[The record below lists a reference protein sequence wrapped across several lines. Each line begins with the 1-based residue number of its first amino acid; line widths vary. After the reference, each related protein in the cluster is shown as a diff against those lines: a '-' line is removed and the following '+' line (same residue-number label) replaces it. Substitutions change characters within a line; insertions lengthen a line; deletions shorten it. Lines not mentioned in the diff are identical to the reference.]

1 MNKKTLLILAL
12 VISSLSFTE
21 TYALPS
27 IQTNDVSINNG
38 SIKTNNATI
47 NTTNGLNIKTGN
59 QTVSVKNNDL
69 NIKSGNTTVS
79 TSDKG
84 LKIKSG
90 NNTINNTNTVKFG
103 GGDINRSVKIINYK
117 TLISDINNLT
127 VAKQKLQ
134 EKVKKGE
141 VDKEKALKS

>member
-27 IQTNDVSINNG
+27 IQTNDVNINNG

-47 NTTNGLNIKTGN
+47 NTTNGLNVKTGN

-84 LKIKSG
+84 IKVKSG
-90 NNTINNTNTVKFG
+90 NNTIDTNTVKFG

>member
-90 NNTINNTNTVKFG
+90 NNTIDTNTVKFG
-103 GGDINRSVKIINYK
+103 GGDINRSVKITSYK
-117 TLISDINNLT
+117 TLISNINNLT